1 MIVGICYVLLQK
13 MGFQRQ
19 KKLHRLL
26 RLLLNSVFH
35 DCVHCTSKTQHVVI
49 LFASILQLSKIITI
63 IFFKL
68 FYQGYLSS
76 HLDILS

>member
-26 RLLLNSVFH
+26 RLLLDLGFH
-35 DCVHCTSKTQHVVI
+35 DSYVTSKTQQVVI
-49 LFASILQLSKIITI
+49 LFAGSL
-63 IFFKL
+63 L
-68 FYQGYLSS
+68 FGFTL
-76 HLDILS
+76 LKF